1 MRVSSSANRIILA
14 MSSDLVISPL
24 SLAAIGLATLGAI
37 LLLAGIVAVVRGRP
51 LRFGLRTL
59 TGLLLLALAGVA
71 GSIAVGIQGYRVLT
85 REDIAARLFVRPA
98 GPQRFAAT
106 VRFPDGRE
114 RTFDVAGDEIY
125 VDAHIL
131 KWKPF
136 ANLLGLHTA
145 YELDRIAGRYR
156 AIEQERSAVRT
167 VESLGRER
175 PVDLFGL
182 RQRYEFLAPLLD
194 AEYGSATFVPVTRPA
209 ELELRV
215 STSGLLIRE
224 AQPISN

>member
-1 MRVSSSANRIILA
+1 MSGTSDRIVLA
-14 MSSDLVISPL
+14 MSCDLVSSPL
-24 SLAAIGLATLGAI
+24 CLAAIGLATLGAI
-37 LLLAGIVAVVRGRP
+37 LLLAGIVALVRRRA

-71 GSIAVGIQGYRVLT
+71 GSIAVGIQGYRALT
-85 REDIAARLFVRPA
+85 REDIAARIFVRPA

-114 RTFDVAGDEIY
+114 MTFDVAGDEIY

-145 YELDRIAGRYR
+145 YELDRVAGRYR
-156 AIEQERSAVRT
+156 AIEQ
-167 VESLGRER
+167 
-175 PVDLFGL
+175 
-182 RQRYEFLAPLLD
+182 
-194 AEYGSATFVPVTRPA
+194 
-209 ELELRV
+209 
-215 STSGLLIRE
+215 
-224 AQPISN
+224 

>member
-1 MRVSSSANRIILA
+1 

-98 GPQRFAAT
+98 GPQRFAPT
-106 VRFPDGRE
+106 VRLSARRA
-114 RTFDVAGDEIY
+114 RT
-125 VDAHIL
+125 L
-131 KWKPF
+131 
-136 ANLLGLHTA
+136 
-145 YELDRIAGRYR
+145 
-156 AIEQERSAVRT
+156 S
-167 VESLGRER
+167 
-175 PVDLFGL
+175 
-182 RQRYEFLAPLLD
+182 
-194 AEYGSATFVPVTRPA
+194 
-209 ELELRV
+209 V
-215 STSGLLIRE
+215 SGETS
-224 AQPISN
+224 